1 MPSACRLL
9 LAFALAASSSPLASA
24 LYFYLEGTAE
34 RCFLEEVPA
43 ETLIVGNYKSPDVVP
58 WGSPAWAGAGISLR
72 VLDPARN
79 PVLTKVLDPAGRFAL
94 TSAVGGEYQLCFAS
108 NVSASSGRWATGA
121 AAGKGRLRF
130 DLALDVGETGIDYA
144 EVAKREHLS
153 ELEVE
158 VRRLNDKLKDLT
170 KEQAYQREREVDF
183 RRVSESTAARVKW
196 WSIFQTAVMLTAGG
210 WQIWHLRSFLK
221 SKKVN

>member
-1 MPSACRLL
+1 MRPSVL
-9 LAFALAASSSPLASA
+9 ALAALCACSAGRGASA
-24 LYFYLEGTAE
+24 LYFYLEGNAE

-43 ETLIVGNYKSPDVVP
+43 DTLVVGNYKSPDVLP
-58 WGSPAWAGAGISLR
+58 WGAPGWAGAGVGLR

-79 PVLTKVLDPAGRFAL
+79 VVLTKALEPAGRFAL

-108 NVSASSGRWATGA
+108 NASRWGGGGGA
-121 AAGKGRLRF
+121 SKLRF

-183 RRVSESTAARVKW
+183 RRVSESTASRVRW
-196 WSIFQTAVMLTAGG
+196 WSIFQTFVMLAAGG

-221 SKKVN
+221 SKKIN